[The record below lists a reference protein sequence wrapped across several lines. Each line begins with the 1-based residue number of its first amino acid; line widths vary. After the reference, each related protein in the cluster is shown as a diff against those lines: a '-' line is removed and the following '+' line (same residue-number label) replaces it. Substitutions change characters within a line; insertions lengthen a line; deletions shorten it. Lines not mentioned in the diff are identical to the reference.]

1 MTSDFFTAATMKA
14 VFQDVAPCSLVNL
27 LSFYPEDG
35 GSTSIREVYTRLHG
49 VTSDLQNMN
58 HHWRVF
64 SSQNFSAII
73 DENKYVSRDGPCVG
87 IDSNPEP
94 SKCEGLLITH
104 PEELNKD
111 SRRKWRKEDRR
122 RRGTKDRTAYIVSDD
137 TDGRHSECWCI
148 YCDYYYTAQTGSV
161 RHAITILQ
169 FPNERSTEQHKICE
183 TCARSFTQRHFLH
196 VKGSSPRLLCGTV
209 IMFTASIS
217 SSDTTP
223 SNDKARRQFVMGR
236 TGSTLRSCAW
246 TPPEE
251 VKCLAIP
258 GYLSFGFPW
267 LYISS

>member
-1 MTSDFFTAATMKA
+1 MEAALPSEKFIPDYTASHPIFKIWIIAAYFHTRSFLPELTETEIRQQAWSVCEHRFEPGTFQMRRIINYTSRGTE
-14 VFQDVAPCSLVNL
+14 Q
-27 LSFYPEDG
+27 
-35 GSTSIREVYTRLHG
+35 R
-49 VTSDLQNMN
+49 
-58 HHWRVF
+58 
-64 SSQNFSAII
+64 
-73 DENKYVSRDGPCVG
+73 
-87 IDSNPEP
+87 
-94 SKCEGLLITH
+94 
-104 PEELNKD
+104 
-111 SRRKWRKEDRR
+111 RRKWRKESGR
-122 RRGTKDRTAYIVSDD
+122 RRGMKDRTAYIVSDD

-169 FPNERSTEQHKICE
+169 FPNEQSTEQDKICE
-183 TCARSFTQRHFLH
+183 TCARSFTQRRFLH
-196 VKGSSPRLLCGTV
+196 AKRSSPRLVCGTV
-209 IMFTASIS
+209 IMFNASIS

-223 SNDKARRQFVMGR
+223 STDKARRQFVMGG